1 MGWILLILILNIKLF
16 IIPEKSSECVC
27 IFFVHAGCPCS
38 RAHSVTPK
46 LCPRSSVRHL
56 ALETFHLPGHAMCH
70 APPCAETFI
79 HFVYFNHEL
88 WTDCCGQKWLECHK
102 TDTGHFYLVLG
113 RKFLFSLA
121 LAFHFCSLVKTH
133 KSPVLSKHHAKYY
146 SDINVFSCLF

>member
-1 MGWILLILILNIKLF
+1 MYILLRKKMCLH
-16 IIPEKSSECVC
+16 
-27 IFFVHAGCPCS
+27 IFLSLLDVTEAWAS
-38 RAHSVTPK
+38 SVTPK
-46 LCPRSSVRHL
+46 LSPGSSVRHL

-70 APPCAETFI
+70 APPCLATFI

-102 TDTGHFYLVLG
+102 TDTGHFYLG

-146 SDINVFSCLF
+146 SDINNWENETISITNWI